1 VVISTERNMNSLP
14 VAPTPA
20 FVRMLADRMVEVP
33 LGLSQVRLFAFP
45 VR

>member
-1 VVISTERNMNSLP
+1 MNSLP
-14 VAPTPA
+14 VAATPA